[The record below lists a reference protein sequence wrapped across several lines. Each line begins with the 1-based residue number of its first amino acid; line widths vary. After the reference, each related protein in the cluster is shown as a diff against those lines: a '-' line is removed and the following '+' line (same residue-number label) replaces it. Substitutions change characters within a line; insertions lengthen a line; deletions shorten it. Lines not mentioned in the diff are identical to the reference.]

1 MISFFN
7 ITQQGQRH
15 VELEIPC
22 QDYSKVVEVQI
33 IDKDKTFIVA
43 ALGDGVGSCT
53 CSEIGSM
60 IAVETI
66 TEELSRSLVCQGEI
80 LNHIES
86 AFKQSLLAIEEY
98 AIKNSIPICEL
109 DTTLTVTV
117 YDGENLWYGHIGDGG
132 VVVLYSDGNYE
143 MITNRHKGEE
153 ANSVVPLRFL
163 SAAEY
168 KRIEGDVVSYVM
180 MTDGVLDF
188 CVDSLAMNNRVFF
201 PFLEPALTGEMKSK
215 EQTENYKK
223 EWETFFSE
231 HDNDGNSFR
240 NRVTDDISFI
250 VVQNNKKINGLDVD
264 CIYFDQNKWDE
275 ESEKRRK
282 QIEEMLY
289 ADYWK
294 YKEELN
300 NSQGTYLDEEV

>member
-15 VELEIPC
+15 VELGIPC
-22 QDYSKVVEVQI
+22 QDHSKVVEVQVI
-33 IDKDKTFIVA
+33 GEDKTYIIA

-53 CSEIGSM
+53 YSDIGSM

-66 TEELSRSLVCQGEI
+66 TAELSNSLVSQDEI

-86 AFKQSLLAIEEY
+86 AFKQSLIAIEEY
-98 AIKNSIPICEL
+98 AIKNDIPISEL

-117 YDGENLWYGHIGDGG
+117 YDGKDLWYGHIGDGG
-132 VVVLYSDGNYE
+132 VVALFSNGNYE

-163 SAAEY
+163 PAAEY
-168 KRIEGDVVSYVM
+168 KKIEGDVVSYVM

-201 PFLEPALTGEMKSK
+201 PFLEPALIGKMQSK
-215 EQTENYKK
+215 EQTENYKR
-223 EWETFFSE
+223 EWETFFNE
-231 HDNDGNSFR
+231 YDDNGYNFR
-240 NRVTDDISFI
+240 NRVDDDISFI
-250 VVQNNKKINGLDVD
+250 VVQDNEKVNELDVE
-264 CIYFDQNKWDE
+264 CISFDQEKWDE
-275 ESEKRRK
+275 ESEIRRR
-282 QIEEMLY
+282 QIEESLY

-300 NSQGTYLDEEV
+300 NSSIAYINEEV